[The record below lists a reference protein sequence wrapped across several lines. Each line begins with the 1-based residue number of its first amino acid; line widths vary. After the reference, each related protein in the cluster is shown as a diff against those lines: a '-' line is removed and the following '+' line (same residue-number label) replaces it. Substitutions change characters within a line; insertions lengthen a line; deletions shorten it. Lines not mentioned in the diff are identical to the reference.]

1 MLSIMT
7 VCEVYSIVIC
17 EIQSL
22 IHTVLIGFSQQR
34 SMLGQAPT
42 LVPALRD
49 IWRQLHASTLE
60 FLEQKDFKT
69 AQHQSST
76 HQQWQTAKLGQTGGG
91 LQFELNDLS
100 HNRPQMPKHKCSI
113 PPEPAD
119 TIHSIRAA
127 LAGFPK
133 ASTLFTLQIIVLKF
147 CQNVVLFFKVLSTR
161 NLRKLQISYVGLA
174 SLHM

>member
-22 IHTVLIGFSQQR
+22 IHTVLIGFSQQQR

-42 LVPALRD
+42 LAPALRD
-49 IWRQLHASTLE
+49 IWRQLRASTLE

-100 HNRPQMPKHKCSI
+100 HNRSRMPKHKCSV

-119 TIHSIRAA
+119 TIHSVRVA
-127 LAGFPK
+127 LSGLPK
-133 ASTLFTLQIIVLKF
+133 ASTLFTLQIIVLNFVK
-147 CQNVVLFFKVLSTR
+147 
-161 NLRKLQISYVGLA
+161 KLCCFLKRFQPGI
-174 SLHM
+174 